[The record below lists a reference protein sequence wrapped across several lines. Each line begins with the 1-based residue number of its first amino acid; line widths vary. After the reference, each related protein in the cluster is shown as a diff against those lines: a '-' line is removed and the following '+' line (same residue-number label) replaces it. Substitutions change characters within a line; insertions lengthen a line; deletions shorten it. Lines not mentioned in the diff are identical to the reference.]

1 MSRGGDVFSFGP
13 LVFRCLWDLSA
24 DVEDT
29 AAEEKRKQPAVP
41 E

>member
-1 MSRGGDVFSFGP
+1 MSRGSDVFSFGP
-13 LVFRCLWDLSA
+13 LVFRCLWDISA

-29 AAEEKRKQPAVP
+29 ATDQKRKQPAVP